1 MSLGALGLV
10 ARVSLDVIPAFD
22 LRQYV
27 FEELPWSTVETDLDA
42 ILEGGY
48 SVSLFTLWYEPASS
62 RSG

>member
-1 MSLGALGLV
+1 MTRA
-10 ARVSLDVIPAFD
+10 SLDVVPAFE

-42 ILEGGY
+42 ILEGAY
-48 SVSLFTLWYEPASS
+48 SVSLFTMWAERGDRA